1 VTPLDESKQ
10 ARLLAVAIDRAG
22 ITAGELWLRYFSI
35 GGSAGEYEVEAYLH
49 GLHSLPVLQ
58 RDLLAH
64 AANELID
71 ELPPIPRAPYSDAVP
86 SFNDEPSE
94 NHRRGHRRPGNPPPR
109 EVRGDSGP
117 TDQGAESN

>member
-1 VTPLDESKQ
+1 MDESKQ
-10 ARLLAVAIDRAG
+10 AQLLALAISRAD

-71 ELPPIPRAPYSDAVP
+71 ELPPIPRAPYSDTLP
-86 SFNDEPSE
+86 SFNNQPSD
-94 NHRRGHRRPGNPPPR
+94 NPQSR
-109 EVRGDSGP
+109 EVRGDSGS

>member
-10 ARLLAVAIDRAG
+10 ARLLALAIGRAG
-22 ITAGELWLRYFSI
+22 ITSGELWLRYFSI

-71 ELPPIPRAPYSDAVP
+71 ELPPIPRAPYSDALP
-86 SFNDEPSE
+86 SSNNKPFN
-94 NHRRGHRRPGNPPPR
+94 NHHRDTDRSDAERAG
-109 EVRGDSGP
+109 EVRGDSGS

>member
-10 ARLLAVAIDRAG
+10 AQLLAVAIGRAG

-71 ELPPIPRAPYSDAVP
+71 ELPPIPRAPYSDALP
-86 SFNDEPSE
+86 SFNNQPSE
-94 NHRRGHRRPGNPPPR
+94 NHRRDKKQSDTPQPR
-109 EVRGDSGP
+109 EVRGDSGS
-117 TDQGAESN
+117 TGQGAESN